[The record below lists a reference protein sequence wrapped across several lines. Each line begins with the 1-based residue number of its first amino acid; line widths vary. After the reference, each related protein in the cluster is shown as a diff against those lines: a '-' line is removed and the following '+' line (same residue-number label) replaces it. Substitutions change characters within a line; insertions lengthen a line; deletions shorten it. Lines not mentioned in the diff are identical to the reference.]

1 MKLKYNFVVRN
12 IDGRPVAVA
21 VGKDNADFNG
31 MIRLND
37 TGKFI
42 FDLLSVDTTE
52 ADIVA
57 GLTGNYEV
65 DVSEAE
71 SAVKEFLQKLR
82 DNGLLV
88 E

>member
-1 MKLKYNFVVRN
+1 MKLRYNFVVRS

-21 VGKDNADFNG
+21 VGKDNAEFNG

-57 GLTGNYEV
+57 GLTNNYDV
-65 DVSEAE
+65 DMSEAE

-82 DNGLLV
+82 DNGLLT

>member
-1 MKLKYNFVVRN
+1 MKLKYNFVIRD
-12 IDGRPVAVA
+12 IDGRPVAIA
-21 VGKDNADFNG
+21 VGKDNAEFNG

-52 ADIVA
+52 GDIVT
-57 GLTGNYEV
+57 GLTGNYDV
-65 DVSEAE
+65 DVNEAE
-71 SAVKEFLQKLR
+71 SAVKEFVQKLR

>member
-1 MKLKYNFVVRN
+1 MKLRYNFVVRN

-21 VGKDNADFNG
+21 VGKDNAEFNG

-52 ADIVA
+52 ADIVT
-57 GLTGNYEV
+57 GLTSNYEV

-82 DNGLLV
+82 DNGLLT

>member
-21 VGKDNADFNG
+21 VGKDNAEFNG

-57 GLTGNYEV
+57 GLTDNYEV
-65 DVSEAE
+65 DKSEAE

>member
-1 MKLKYNFVVRN
+1 MKLRYNFVVRS

-21 VGKDNADFNG
+21 VGKDNAEFNG

-57 GLTGNYEV
+57 GLTSNYEV
-65 DVSEAE
+65 DRGEAE
-71 SAVKEFLQKLR
+71 SAVKEFLQKLI
-82 DNGLLV
+82 DNGLLT